1 MQMKNNNRLMS
12 RIINEL
18 DIIERRDKT
27 IAEAEIQLAIQ
38 KDLEKQKETKEERK
52 ARAQVDTHRGGPN
65 LK

>member
-52 ARAQVDTHRGGPN
+52 ARELRWILTGEGQI
-65 LK
+65 